1 MILTEW
7 NEEEMRQ
14 VPVAP
19 PVRRGRGLAS
29 GLRVD
34 LSQRNRTRASAT
46 DRPHELTQGA
56 TPSVIYA
63 PDVISHGNFLDASY
77 RRILAHPAWANRLTK
92 AHPAKRQA
100 RRTGSDEQVRPW
112 CELDAATSSDA
123 LLMNIFCFPRVL
135 RGPRLRTLLGVA
147 SGDMLTFGYKPRIDL
162 DAAHKDRTEIDM
174 RLGPLLVEAKL
185 TESDFQ
191 FAPACLIERYPG
203 FAEVFD
209 PDLLHFT
216 RRGIRSYQL
225 LRGVLIAHQEAAL
238 FCVFLDARRPDLI
251 EDWYSVMRAVRSPT
265 LQACLR
271 VLTWQEIA
279 ATLPPMLRSF
289 LAEKYGIVAAT
300 RSPESPETAPP
311 RRRQRLGDPQIL
323 GAGKTSPTRT
333 PAMQ

>member
-1 MILTEW
+1 MLAPLTLTEW

-14 VPVAP
+14 VPVAS
-19 PVRRGRGLAS
+19 PVRRGLGLAT
-29 GLRVD
+29 GLRED
-34 LSQRNRTRASAT
+34 LSRRNRTRAA
-46 DRPHELTQGA
+46 DRPHELTHGA

-63 PDVISHGNFLDASY
+63 PDVLSHGNFLDASY

-100 RRTGSDEQVRPW
+100 RRTGPDEQVRAW
-112 CELDAATSSDA
+112 RELDAATSSDA
-123 LLMNIFCFPRVL
+123 LLMNIFCYPRVL
-135 RGPRLRTLLGVA
+135 HAPRLRTLLGVA
-147 SGDMLTFGYKPRIDL
+147 SGDMPTFGYKPRIDL
-162 DAAHKDRTEIDM
+162 DGAHPDRTEIDM
-174 RLGPLLVEAKL
+174 RLGSLLVEAKL

-225 LRGVLIAHQEAAL
+225 LRGVLIAQQEAAL

-265 LQACLR
+265 LQARLR

-279 ATLPPMLRSF
+279 ATLPLRLRTF

-300 RSPESPETAPP
+300 RSPAFP
-311 RRRQRLGDPQIL
+311 
-323 GAGKTSPTRT
+323 
-333 PAMQ
+333 

>member
-1 MILTEW
+1 MLAPLTLTEW

-14 VPVAP
+14 VPVAS
-19 PVRRGRGLAS
+19 PVRRGLGLAT
-29 GLRVD
+29 GLRED
-34 LSQRNRTRASAT
+34 LSRRNRTRAA
-46 DRPHELTQGA
+46 DRPHELTHGA

-63 PDVISHGNFLDASY
+63 PDVLSHGNFLDASY

-100 RRTGSDEQVRPW
+100 RRTGPDEQVRAW
-112 CELDAATSSDA
+112 RELDAATSSDA
-123 LLMNIFCFPRVL
+123 LLMNIFCYPRVL
-135 RGPRLRTLLGVA
+135 HAPRLRTLLGVA
-147 SGDMLTFGYKPRIDL
+147 SGDMPTFGYKPRIDL
-162 DAAHKDRTEIDM
+162 DDAHPDRTEIDM
-174 RLGPLLVEAKL
+174 RLGSLLVEAKL

-225 LRGVLIAHQEAAL
+225 LRGVLIAQQEAAL

-265 LQACLR
+265 LQARLR

-279 ATLPPMLRSF
+279 ATLPLRLRTF
-289 LAEKYGIVAAT
+289 FAEKYGIVAAT
-300 RSPESPETAPP
+300 RSPGFP
-311 RRRQRLGDPQIL
+311 
-323 GAGKTSPTRT
+323 
-333 PAMQ
+333 